1 VATRIAAKKT
11 GVTMPFE
18 KLTSDQLS
26 TLLGEVLSN
35 ALYRENARK
44 FQDVIAK
51 TNGLSMAA
59 DLVEQSLG
67 VTKKAGAFQ
76 V

>member
-1 VATRIAAKKT
+1 
-11 GVTMPFE
+11 VTMPFE

-35 ALYRENARK
+35 AVYRKNARK